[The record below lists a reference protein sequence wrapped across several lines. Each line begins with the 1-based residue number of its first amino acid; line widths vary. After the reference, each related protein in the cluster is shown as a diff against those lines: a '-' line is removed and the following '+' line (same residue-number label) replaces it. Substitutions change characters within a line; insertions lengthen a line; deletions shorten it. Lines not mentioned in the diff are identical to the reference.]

1 MSAGVIP
8 VCRIFFLENLIGYTA
23 RGVNLTGTNKHLLLA
38 SLKNEGLFAVRTTI
52 NAYINYPLFH
62 DEVPQDGEKG
72 GSAKLYSD
80 LFFSSCV
87 WCNYIYNQGSIKFH
101 IQKHHPPSPQQKGK
115 GKM

>member
-8 VCRIFFLENLIGYTA
+8 VCCIFFFLENLFGYTA
-23 RGVNLTGTNKHLLLA
+23 IGVNLTGTNKDLLLA

-62 DEVPQDGEKG
+62 DEEPQDGEKG

-80 LFFSSCV
+80 LFFRLVYGVTISTTKD
-87 WCNYIYNQGSIKFH
+87 Q
-101 IQKHHPPSPQQKGK
+101 
-115 GKM
+115 